1 VLREY
6 GALQI
11 VLPSLLQSE
20 RSQLDKLLA
29 KHAEVV
35 DRQLVP
41 EVLRWIDTEKY
52 DKERVCKLLFR
63 FYKVFRAYQSK
74 KAGWSLARCQEVWK
88 RMQNIF
94 LGKRTNVAPG
104 LGKLLVLLERCRGDI
119 RIS

>member
-1 VLREY
+1 VLREH

-20 RSQLDKLLA
+20 RDQLDKLLA

-94 LGKRTNVAPG
+94 ALGDRGTSPG
-104 LGKLLVLLERCRGDI
+104 LGVFLVLLERRRGDI